1 LPEASPSETTEKPLT
16 PAEIAADSVRI
27 EEERRSR
34 VLEKAGRSVV
44 ATAMLIS
51 AAVFLS
57 RLLGLARD
65 VLTAELFGFG
75 PAIDAFFLA
84 FTVPNLFRK
93 LFGEGALSSATVPV
107 LARYRLMR
115 DQEATRR
122 MVGTLATLMWLVL
135 GAICALI
142 IGVVWIVP
150 ASTFGD
156 PGKVELFRLYL
167 TVLLPY
173 VIFICLTALQSGVLS
188 SYNRFAWSSLTPA
201 IANLIWIGALAA
213 LFMAR
218 PSSEAE
224 TSAWIPQAVL
234 WMSVAV
240 LVSGVAQ
247 WLIQIPE
254 MAKIKLLSP
263 PRLAL
268 SEPGVKQTLAAM
280 GPMLFALAVFQL
292 NTFIDQV
299 QAEIWVE
306 GDGAV
311 AAYSYA
317 SRLFQFPLGL
327 VGVALSTAVFP
338 LMSRFAAGGETE
350 KLTASLLNSLRL
362 LAFISLPAAAGL
374 GVLAYPI
381 CVLLFGGPQSTP
393 ELVERTALVVILLAA
408 SLPIVSA
415 IGLLTKAFYALRD
428 SKTPTRIALVAVL
441 LNLIT
446 NFIFLQTP
454 LREAGLALGTAL
466 SGAINLAWL
475 AFNLRRL
482 LRGSVLDSV
491 RANALPAT
499 SERLAQPMSPSRVRA
514 VAASIARSAL
524 ICVVMGLCAYLVEH
538 ALFGAFGLT
547 GRTSRAFSVL
557 SGVFGGVIAY
567 AGLAI
572 LLRAP
577 EAEEL
582 LALRKRRRG
591 AAATPAAPQA

>member
-1 LPEASPSETTEKPLT
+1 MPDALPNDEPEKPLT

-93 LFGEGALSSATVPV
+93 LFGEGALSSATIPV
-107 LARYRLMR
+107 IARYRLMR
-115 DQEATRR
+115 NEEATRR

-135 GAICALI
+135 GAICALMIGAAWI
-142 IGVVWIVP
+142 IP
-150 ASTFGD
+150 ADTFGN
-156 PGKVELFRLYL
+156 PAKFELFRLYL
-167 TVLLPY
+167 TILLPY
-173 VIFICLTALQSGVLS
+173 VIFICLTALQSGVLN

-201 IANLIWIGALAA
+201 LANLIWISALVA
-213 LFMAR
+213 LFMVR
-218 PSSEAE
+218 PAGAAQTAE
-224 TSAWIPQAVL
+224 WIPTAVL

-240 LVSGVAQ
+240 LASGAVQ

-280 GPMLFALAVFQL
+280 GPMLFALAVFQV
-292 NTFIDQV
+292 NTFVDQV

-327 VGVALSTAVFP
+327 VGVALTTAVFP
-338 LMSRFAAGGETE
+338 LMSRFAAGGRDGKTDRE
-350 KLTASLLNSLRL
+350 
-362 LAFISLPAAAGL
+362 PA
-374 GVLAYPI
+374 
-381 CVLLFGGPQSTP
+381 
-393 ELVERTALVVILLAA
+393 
-408 SLPIVSA
+408 
-415 IGLLTKAFYALRD
+415 
-428 SKTPTRIALVAVL
+428 
-441 LNLIT
+441 
-446 NFIFLQTP
+446 
-454 LREAGLALGTAL
+454 
-466 SGAINLAWL
+466 
-475 AFNLRRL
+475 
-482 LRGSVLDSV
+482 
-491 RANALPAT
+491 
-499 SERLAQPMSPSRVRA
+499 
-514 VAASIARSAL
+514 
-524 ICVVMGLCAYLVEH
+524 
-538 ALFGAFGLT
+538 
-547 GRTSRAFSVL
+547 
-557 SGVFGGVIAY
+557 
-567 AGLAI
+567 
-572 LLRAP
+572 
-577 EAEEL
+577 
-582 LALRKRRRG
+582 
-591 AAATPAAPQA
+591 

>member
-1 LPEASPSETTEKPLT
+1 MPEAAPIESPEKPLT

-93 LFGEGALSSATVPV
+93 LFGEGALSSATIPV
-107 LARYRLMR
+107 IARYRLMR
-115 DQEATRR
+115 NEEATRR

-135 GAICALI
+135 SAICALI
-142 IGVVWIVP
+142 IGAAWVVP
-150 ASTFGD
+150 SDTFGD
-156 PGKVELFRLYL
+156 PGKFELFRLYL
-167 TVLLPY
+167 TILLPY
-173 VIFICLTALQSGVLS
+173 VIFICLTALQAGVLN

-201 IANLIWIGALAA
+201 IANLIWIGALVA

-218 PSSEAE
+218 PAGAAE
-224 TSAWIPQAVL
+224 TAEWIPTAVL
-234 WMSVAV
+234 WMCFAV
-240 LVSGVAQ
+240 LASGVVQ

-280 GPMLFALAVFQL
+280 GPMLFALAVFQV
-292 NTFIDQV
+292 NTFVDQV

-327 VGVALSTAVFP
+327 VAVALTTAVFP
-338 LMSRFAAGGETE
+338 LMSRFAAGGEME

-362 LAFISLPAAAGL
+362 LAFIALPAAAGL
-374 GVLAYPI
+374 AVLAYPI
-381 CVLLFGGPQSTP
+381 CALLFGGPQSTP
-393 ELVERTALVVILLAA
+393 ELLSRTALVTILLAI

-428 SKTPTRIALVAVL
+428 SKTPTRIAMVSVAINLVA
-441 LNLIT
+441 

-475 AFNLRRL
+475 GFNLRNL

-514 VAASIARSAL
+514 VAVSIARSL
-524 ICVVMGLCAYLVEH
+524 FICVVMGLSAYLVEH

-547 GRTSRAFSVL
+547 GRTSRAVSVL
-557 SGVFGGVIAY
+557 TGVFAGVIVY
-567 AGLAI
+567 AGLAL

-591 AAATPAAPQA
+591 AAATATTPQA